1 MARILVVDDS
11 IVARKNIVGILT
23 KAGHTVVGEAAN
35 GGQAHQM
42 YMAHIPDLV
51 TMDITMPVVN
61 GIEAVKLIMR
71 DYPNAKIVMVSALS
85 QRNMVFEA
93 LENGAKHYLVKP
105 ITNDSV
111 LGIVNK
117 VLGVVQP
124 APTVAESVPVSLAS
138 AAPQPFTI
146 ESVNGLF
153 KITIT
158 KYVTEESFK
167 SLKLAVQGLLFIK
180 PLKVALHFESA
191 ESIPVNFLANI
202 GEIAAAIQGANGEV
216 QVTNSA
222 STASPDDIA
231 QSAQV
236 NTTGTSGAS
245 GASVSVGSAELF
257 PAGHKQYSLESPGYS
272 DTFVYSKSV
281 QCPICDKNTD
291 VKIIRYTK
299 LALDKVDKDF
309 RKRFIGFDPLWYSI
323 QTCSNCGFASLT
335 EDFAKVEEKAKQK
348 IKEKLSKLSVQAA
361 AAQPTI
367 NQVFASYYLS
377 LHLVKGAVTDKM
389 QEAKLWLR
397 LAWLY
402 EDVNEADLSKMAAEN
417 ALVLYKDMYHNGRRQ
432 TTVEQDQRLT
442 MLLGELSLRAG
453 LKEEAHKY
461 FRDTIV
467 NKEGNKT
474 MNEQAR
480 DRIQDIR

>member
-23 KAGHTVVGEAAN
+23 KAGHIVVGEAAN

-61 GIEAVKLIMR
+61 GIEAVKLIMK

-93 LENGAKHYLVKP
+93 LEHGAKHYLVKP
-105 ITNDSV
+105 ITNESV

-117 VLGVVQP
+117 VLGVAKP
-124 APTVAESVPVSLAS
+124 APSVAEPVPPVPSAS
-138 AAPQPFTI
+138 NAPQPFMI
-146 ESVNGLF
+146 ESVNGMF

-191 ESIPVNFLANI
+191 ESIPAHFLANI

-216 QVTNSA
+216 EVTNSA
-222 STASPDDIA
+222 STASLDDVAQPD
-231 QSAQV
+231 QV
-236 NTTGTSGAS
+236 NSTGTLAT
-245 GASVSVGSAELF
+245 SAELF
-257 PAGHKQYSLESPGYS
+257 PAGHKQYTLESPGYS
-272 DTFVYSKSV
+272 DTFVYTKSV
-281 QCPICDKNTD
+281 PCPICGKNTD
-291 VKIIRYTK
+291 VQIIRYTK

-309 RKRFIGFDPLWYSI
+309 RKRFKGFDPLWYSI
-323 QTCSNCGFASLT
+323 QACSNCGFSSLA
-335 EDFAKVEEKAKQK
+335 EDFAKVDEKAKPK
-348 IKEKLSKLSVQAA
+348 IGEKLSKLSVQAA
-361 AAQPTI
+361 AAQPNI

-377 LHLVKGAVTDKM
+377 LYLVKGAVTDKM

-402 EDVNEADLSKMAAEN
+402 EDVNDAELSKMAAEN
-417 ALVLYKDMYHNGRRQ
+417 ALALYKNMYHTSRRQ

-442 MLLGELSLRAG
+442 MLLGELCLRAG
-453 LKEEAHKY
+453 LMEEAHKY

-467 NKEGNKT
+467 NKDGNKT

-480 DRIQDIR
+480 DRIQEIRL